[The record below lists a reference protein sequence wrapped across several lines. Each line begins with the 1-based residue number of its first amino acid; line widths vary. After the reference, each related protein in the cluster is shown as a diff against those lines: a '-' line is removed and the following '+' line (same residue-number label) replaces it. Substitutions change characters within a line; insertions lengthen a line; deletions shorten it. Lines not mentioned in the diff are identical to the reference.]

1 MHQGG
6 SKISRQFQIIE
17 AFSDLIHTS
26 IYRAVRIKTLSYMI
40 NSEEYKGNTKNRSDL
55 NPRERD
61 KAKKNLA
68 ELESVLFTS
77 ELKIAGDKDEH
88 TTGGTRR
95 LTIDGGDVVLTLLER
110 EAGELSDDVLRAL
123 DLLAFEGQHGS
134 FLV

>member
-61 KAKKNLA
+61 KAKK
-68 ELESVLFTS
+68 
-77 ELKIAGDKDEH
+77 KPG
-88 TTGGTRR
+88 
-95 LTIDGGDVVLTLLER
+95 
-110 EAGELSDDVLRAL
+110 
-123 DLLAFEGQHGS
+123 
-134 FLV
+134 

>member
-1 MHQGG
+1 
-6 SKISRQFQIIE
+6 
-17 AFSDLIHTS
+17 
-26 IYRAVRIKTLSYMI
+26 MI